1 MFAFGLDGPGMRQ
14 VKNMNGL
21 VMHISGG
28 RLYGVTTT
36 GQQEYG
42 VEEA

>member
-1 MFAFGLDGPGMRQ
+1 MFAFGLDGPGMIQ
-14 VKNMNGL
+14 VKNINGL
-21 VMHISGG
+21 LMHISGG

-42 VEEA
+42 DDDP